1 VVHHHDAV
9 VHDHPVVHHESV
21 VVNEVIRATPVGT
34 ATIIVEV
41 PQDAKVFI
49 NGSETKATGTA
60 RQFVSKGLKGD
71 ASYEYSVRIVT
82 GDSSL
87 EQTKVV
93 KLSRGGRET
102 VKFDGATATAVK
114 PAEPKSDAVATTAG
128 G

>member
-1 VVHHHDAV
+1 MI
-9 VHDHPVVHHESV
+9 HDHPVVHHESV

-34 ATIIVEV
+34 ATIVV
-41 PQDAKVFI
+41 DLPQDAKVFI
-49 NGSETKATGTA
+49 NGSETKATGTT

-71 ASYEYSVRIVT
+71 VSYEYSVRIVT

-102 VKFDGATATAVK
+102 VTFDAAAATAVK
-114 PAEPKSDAVATTAG
+114 PAEPKPDTVATTVG